1 MRLKQILIE
10 FSEEVDTFLCTG
22 DLAPDLFVVL
32 DDYYELKKPISILL
46 GEDNVDSWL
55 SNTFYRDV
63 TRELTYEI

>member
-10 FSEEVDTFLCTG
+10 FSEEVDTFLRTG

-32 DDYYELKKPISILL
+32 DDYYELKKPISIML
-46 GEDNVDSWL
+46 GEENVDSWL

-63 TRELTYEI
+63 LREIAYEV